1 MMKSGKTIVSSNI
14 ASFSQMSFSLMI
26 EQQFLNGDKKMKY
39 PLHLVT
45 TEAIM
50 H

>member
-26 EQQFLNGDKKMKY
+26 EQQFLNGDKKNEVSSS
-39 PLHLVT
+39 LGNDRGNN
-45 TEAIM
+45 A
-50 H
+50 